1 MSWTV
6 DRNGTDYALI
16 SRDQWRH
23 LYVAIKDPDYDEAI
37 ETLLRIKPRHW
48 PNPDDMLNEVP
59 E

>member
-1 MSWTV
+1 M